1 MGVVVTTRG
10 GQSYSSSSLMSVEP
24 PRATLSFG
32 DTDLASWEDIGTY
45 GYNAAL
51 VLGLIG
57 AYVLSYKSRTQR
69 SREAVDEDDESEA
82 FTEADLFPVPLMP
95 EGPAQPV
102 PEPAVVDD
110 GHPDVWVEPTNVDPS
125 GSQWLEYPSGS
136 DRWYYRYADGE
147 PWIDYNG

>member
-1 MGVVVTTRG
+1 MTTRG
-10 GQSYSSSSLMSVEP
+10 
-24 PRATLSFG
+24 
-32 DTDLASWEDIGTY
+32 TDLLLKFAPVRRTAPRSRSGTPTCLL
-45 GYNAAL
+45 GGHRDVRVQRSVGAWAHRCL
-51 VLGLIG
+51 RAVL
-57 AYVLSYKSRTQR
+57 KSRTQR
-69 SREAVDEDDESEA
+69 TREAVDEDDESEA
-82 FTEADLFPVPLMP
+82 FTEADLFPVPMP